1 MADVV
6 VSGAG
11 EVVYLAKNTAVATPA
26 GQSVNFGDT
35 AVLTPQAAV
44 GDPTHTPG
52 LPFKGRYMLV
62 RIVESGAGTDNDV
75 TFEAGPTDQ
84 TPANLAAKG
93 DLVVT
98 AAAASDQIIQLE
110 LSRFLQA
117 DGTVRALVGGTA
129 GSVTFSVVNL
139 SKAC

>member
-6 VSGAG
+6 VSGTG
-11 EVVYLAKNTAVATPA
+11 EVEYLSKNTRLALPA
-26 GQSVNFGDT
+26 GQSVATGDT

-62 RIVESGAGTDNDV
+62 RMAPGAASTV
-75 TFEAGPTDQ
+75 TFKAGDTTQ

-93 DLVVT
+93 DLALSSFTADSVV
-98 AAAASDQIIQLE
+98 QIE
-110 LSRFLQA
+110 LARFLQA
-117 DGTVRALVGGTA
+117 DGTVRAVVGGT
-129 GSVTFSVVNL
+129 GPVVFTVLNL

>member
-6 VSGAG
+6 VSGTG
-11 EVVYLAKNTAVATPA
+11 EVEYLSKNTRLSLPA
-26 GQSVNFGDT
+26 GQSVATGDT

-52 LPFKGRYMLV
+52 RPFHGRYMLI
-62 RIVESGAGTDNDV
+62 RMAPGAASTV
-75 TFEAGPTDQ
+75 TFKAGPTDQ

-93 DLVVT
+93 DLTISSFTADSVV
-98 AAAASDQIIQLE
+98 QLE
-110 LSRFLQA
+110 LARFLQA
-117 DGTVRALVGGTA
+117 DGTVRAVVGGT
-129 GSVTFSVVNL
+129 GPVVFTVLNL